1 MAETKVDKRW
11 AADRIDKDVGSLE
24 VFVRDA
30 ECMKAMYRHAQSPE
44 EGDQL
49 SVLPWLLDVC
59 GRVGVKGGEHIYTN
73 E

>member
-1 MAETKVDKRW
+1 MAEAKVNEGW

-30 ECMKAMYRHAQSPE
+30 ECMKAMYRHTQSSE

-59 GRVGVKGGEHIYTN
+59 GGVGVKSCKHISAI
-73 E
+73 

>member
-1 MAETKVDKRW
+1 MAEAKVNEGW

-30 ECMKAMYRHAQSPE
+30 ECMKAMYRHAQSSE

-49 SVLPWLLDVC
+49 SVLPWLLDV
-59 GRVGVKGGEHIYTN
+59 
-73 E
+73 